1 MKLRMSCPCLIPE
14 PDYPGTAQWG
24 PLLWCMLH
32 GLAEKAGTCT
42 TPMFLDDERRY
53 WIHFFKETGEIIP
66 CPTCKSHYIEYLR
79 EHPISS
85 LKTLPHSERKTWIR
99 RWFWELHNNVNA
111 RLGKPIFLLEDLTPA
126 YGNVKLHE
134 TLGRL
139 DAPIKVAIKITGTN
153 FLKYSEW
160 RKRVTMLFSIF
171 GI

>member
-14 PDYPGTAQWG
+14 PDYPEAAQWG
-24 PLLWCMLH
+24 PLLWCILH

-66 CPTCKSHYIEYLR
+66 CPTCKMHYMEYLKT
-79 EHPISS
+79 HPVNA
-85 LKTLPHSERKTWIR
+85 LKTLPHSQRKAWITK
-99 RWFWELHNNVNA
+99 WFWELHNDVNA
-111 RLGKPIFLLEDLTPA
+111 RLGKPIFPIENLSAT
-126 YGNVKLHE
+126 YGNMNLHE

-139 DAPIKVAIKITGTN
+139 EAPLKLAIKITGTH
-153 FLKYSEW
+153 FLKYVEW
-160 RKRVTMLFSIF
+160 KRRVTMLFSIF